1 METYG
6 FALKSPA
13 SLLATDRMAGGNLG
27 LNHYLI
33 KDPENLGG
41 DHVG

>member
-13 SLLATDRMAGGNLG
+13 SLLATDRLAGGNFE
-27 LNHYLI
+27 LI
-33 KDPENLGG
+33 FDFEARG
-41 DHVG
+41 DHPVV